1 MTDNHQGAVAVIDD
15 DPEVLDSLKS
25 FLQGAGYQVG
35 IYISAMAFLEDRT
48 LQPACLVLDQNMP
61 QMTGLE
67 LAAKLRAQGTATP
80 ILLISGAL
88 SPAIR
93 ARAAL
98 IGIEKVLDKPA
109 AGEDLLSFI
118 DAHR

>member
-1 MTDNHQGAVAVIDD
+1 MTGNHQGAVAVIDD
-15 DPEVLDSLKS
+15 DPEVLDSLRS
-25 FLQGAGYQVG
+25 FLQAAGYRVG
-35 IYISAMAFLEDRT
+35 IYNSAMAFLEDRT
-48 LQPACLVLDQNMP
+48 LRPACLVLDQNMP

-67 LAAKLRAQGTATP
+67 LAAKLRAQGMATP

-88 SPAIR
+88 SPTII

-98 IGIEKVLDKPA
+98 IGIEKVLGKPA

-118 DAHR
+118 NTHS